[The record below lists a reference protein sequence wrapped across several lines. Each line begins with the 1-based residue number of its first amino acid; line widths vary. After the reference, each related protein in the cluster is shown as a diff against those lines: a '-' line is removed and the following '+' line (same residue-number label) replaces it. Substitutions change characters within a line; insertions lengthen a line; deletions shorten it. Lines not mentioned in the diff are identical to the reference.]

1 MMNAKKVSPP
11 EKEFRLLN
19 FSVRL
24 SESEAARVRQI
35 SEAKDWPMAKVIQKL
50 IVAALDKG
58 LIK

>member
-1 MMNAKKVSPP
+1 MNAKKAPP
-11 EKEFRLLN
+11 AEKEFRLNN

-24 SESEAARVRQI
+24 SDTEAAHVRKI
-35 SEAKDWPMAKVIQKL
+35 AEEKDWPMAKVLQKL